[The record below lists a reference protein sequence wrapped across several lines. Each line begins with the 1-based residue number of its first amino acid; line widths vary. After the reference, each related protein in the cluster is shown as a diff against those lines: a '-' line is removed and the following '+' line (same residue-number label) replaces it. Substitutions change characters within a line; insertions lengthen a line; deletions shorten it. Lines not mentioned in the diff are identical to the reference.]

1 MTRARLR
8 GARKTARLAAAV
20 ARHAATSVARAQRR
34 RRRPPTSRRRRS
46 ARPAPGTTRELLV
59 DAARHLLEEGGYAAA
74 SVQAIAD
81 RVGVS
86 AGALYRHFSSK
97 AELFVEVFRNAAKRD
112 LTAIDEAAASGGC
125 LERLEAAVA
134 AHARRALRRRRL
146 AWALLYEP
154 VDPLVDAERLVY
166 RRTYCRHMAGLLRQA
181 IAAGEIPDQ
190 NVELS
195 AAALVGAIAES
206 LVGPLSPVGGQI
218 AAEADIVAT
227 LVRFCRRSVGAPDS
241 AALRGVA
248 APS

>member
-1 MTRARLR
+1 MP
-8 GARKTARLAAAV
+8 LA
-20 ARHAATSVARAQRR
+20 
-34 RRRPPTSRRRRS
+34 
-46 ARPAPGTTRELLV
+46 GTTRERLV
-59 DAARHLLEEGGYAAA
+59 AAARSLLEEGGYAAA

-86 AGALYRHFSSK
+86 AGAMYRHYPSK
-97 AELFVEVFRNAAKRD
+97 AELFVEVFRDAAKRD
-112 LTAIDEAAASGGC
+112 LTAVDEAAASGGC
-125 LERLEAAVA
+125 IARLEAAVA

-206 LVGPLSPVGGQI
+206 LVGPLSPVAGQI
-218 AAEADIVAT
+218 AAEEEIVAT
-227 LVRFCRRSVGAPDS
+227 LVRFCRRSIGATDS
-241 AALRGVA
+241 AALRSVA
-248 APS
+248 RRRRAKG

>member
-1 MTRARLR
+1 MAPAARTPR
-8 GARKTARLAAAV
+8 RKPRSVKRRRDRAAV
-20 ARHAATSVARAQRR
+20 PLA
-34 RRRPPTSRRRRS
+34 
-46 ARPAPGTTRELLV
+46 GTTRERLV
-59 DAARHLLEEGGYAAA
+59 AAARSLLEEGGYAAA

-86 AGALYRHFSSK
+86 AGAMYRHYPSK
-97 AELFVEVFRNAAKRD
+97 AELFVEVFRDAAKRD
-112 LTAIDEAAASGGC
+112 LTAVDEAAASGGC
-125 LERLEAAVA
+125 IARLEAAVA

-206 LVGPLSPVGGQI
+206 LVGPLSPVAGQI
-218 AAEADIVAT
+218 AAEEEIVAT
-227 LVRFCRRSVGAPDS
+227 LVRFCRRSIGATDS
-241 AALRGVA
+241 AALRSVA
-248 APS
+248 RRRRAKG